1 MEDKAETLILIPSL
15 PTAER
20 KRGGGKEGDSTLQ
33 SSLFI
38 NPSETERG
46 EEGRTRTTVGRGR
59 RGGGLRAGALRRER
73 QPETGRERQRE
84 CETERR
90 RSGDRWESEAHE

>member
-15 PTAER
+15 PIVEPETRRGE
-20 KRGGGKEGDSTLQ
+20 GGGLHTPVQ
-33 SSLFI
+33 SI
-38 NPSETERG
+38 YKPKRDGRG

-84 CETERR
+84 CETGRR
-90 RSGDRWESEAHE
+90 RNGERWEK

>member
-1 MEDKAETLILIPSL
+1 MPTVEPET
-15 PTAER
+15 R
-20 KRGGGKEGDSTLQ
+20 RGKEGDSTLQ

-38 NPSETERG
+38 NPSETGRG

-90 RSGDRWESEAHE
+90 RNGERW